1 MKKIS
6 VILVLLFSSSVL
18 AEDISDFQI
27 EGMSIGD
34 SALEYFTEKHIKKNT
49 VDYYDDKTF
58 TPVENDKLSFFETYD
73 AVTFRYK
80 TNDKEYIIHSL
91 TGVLIFKNNVRECY
105 LEMDQIFE
113 DLSGMFRNANILEK
127 EVTPAPWDKNT
138 TKTDIIFVL
147 ESGWVAVACYDY
159 SKESEK
165 DGSIDHLAVEIFT
178 DEYTSWL
185 RDKAY
190 N

>member
-1 MKKIS
+1 MFTN
-6 VILVLLFSSSVL
+6 FSQ
-18 AEDISDFQI
+18 F
-27 EGMSIGD
+27 
-34 SALEYFTEKHIKKNT
+34 N
-49 VDYYDDKTF
+49 
-58 TPVENDKLSFFETYD
+58 
-73 AVTFRYK
+73 
-80 TNDKEYIIHSL
+80 
-91 TGVLIFKNNVRECY
+91 LIFKNNVRECY

-127 EVTPAPWDKNT
+127 EVTPAPWDKNS

-159 SKESEK
+159 SKESP
-165 DGSIDHLAVEIFT
+165 DMDHLAVELFT
-178 DEYTSWL
+178 SEFRIWR